1 MKQRIGNQLL
11 TAREGKNL
19 TQADMAHLLGVPLT
33 TYQHYERN
41 ESSVDYTKIVKFA
54 EILKIPIQEMLPD
67 TVAITNNNHN
77 SGQGGGIIFG
87 NQYFYL
93 GDNIANQALSQENKE
108 LKERLALL
116 EQKINELLNK

>member
-1 MKQRIGNQLL
+1 MKIGNQLL
-11 TAREGKNL
+11 TIREGRKM
-19 TQADMAHLLGVPLT
+19 TQADMADLLGIHLT

-41 ESSVDYTKIVKFA
+41 ESAVNYAKIVKFA
-54 EILKIPIQEMLPD
+54 EILKVPIQEVLPD
-67 TVAITNNNHN
+67 NVAITNNNHN

-108 LKERLALL
+108 LKEKLALL
-116 EQKINELLNK
+116 EKKINELLEKNL